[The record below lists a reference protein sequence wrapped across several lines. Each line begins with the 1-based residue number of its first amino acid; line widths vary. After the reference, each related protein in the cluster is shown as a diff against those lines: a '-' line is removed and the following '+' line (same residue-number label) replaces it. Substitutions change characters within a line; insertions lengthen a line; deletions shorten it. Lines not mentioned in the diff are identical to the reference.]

1 MREISTRPKIG
12 VEFVERT
19 IDLPDFSGF
28 MEVIETVCECLD
40 EKIGQTY
47 RYVIHWRIDE
57 EDSVKRYAHQVEKEG
72 HPDLLASIPY
82 EIYQRMR
89 GRAVSFLKVERAKD
103 STLSLHEYVI
113 EVDPRDKSRVALRF
127 KRRNCPYRFG
137 FCQKPDGEIWAIET
151 TNYTVL
157 TGKRAREGH
166 RRAPQETCEE
176 AYDIIVKHFAGCL
189 NSDDHTQG
197 ELELDTPNAPK

>member
-1 MREISTRPKIG
+1 MGRSGTKLEIKVR
-12 VEFVERT
+12 FVERS
-19 IDLPDFSGF
+19 IDLPDFSGS
-28 MEVIETVCECLD
+28 MEVIETACECLD

-47 RYVIHWRIDE
+47 RYIIHWRIDE

-72 HPDLLASIPY
+72 QPDSLASIPY

-89 GRAVSFLKVERAKD
+89 GKALSFLKVERAKD
-103 STLSLHEYVI
+103 STLSLHDYVI
-113 EVDPRDKSRVALRF
+113 EVDPIDGSKVALRF

-137 FCQKPDGEIWAIET
+137 FYQKPDGSIWATET

-157 TGKRAREGH
+157 TGRRAREGH
-166 RRAPQETCEE
+166 KRAPQETCEE

-189 NSDDHTQG
+189 NSDDHTQC
-197 ELELDTPNAPK
+197 ELELAP